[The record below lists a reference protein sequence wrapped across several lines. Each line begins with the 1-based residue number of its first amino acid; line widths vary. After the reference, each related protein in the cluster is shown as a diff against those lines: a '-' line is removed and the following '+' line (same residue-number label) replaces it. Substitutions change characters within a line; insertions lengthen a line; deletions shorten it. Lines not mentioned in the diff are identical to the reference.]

1 MQSAGQRRFSDIGE
15 AWKQAFRQIVLCFY
29 GMMGLIFHAQEMPMP
44 ALLYKADPARAERW
58 RVLFAEHAPDIEW
71 RVWPDIGD
79 PADIHYLG
87 AWLAPDDLQEL
98 LPNLKVLFALSA
110 GVDQLDLS
118 RIPKALPVVRLLDPG
133 ISHAMCEYAT
143 FAVLSLHRE
152 MLRYR
157 QQQVEGVWKSHPLIP
172 ANQRRVGV
180 MGLGLQAQH
189 ILSSLKP
196 FGFQLSGWAR
206 SAHRIDAVQC
216 YAGEEQLDAFL
227 GQCDILLCVL
237 PLTGQ
242 TEGILNGRLFEQ
254 LPEGAALINMGRG
267 GHLVE
272 ADLIEALDSGQL
284 SAAVL
289 DVLQQEPASA
299 DHPFWNHPKILLTPH
314 VAAMTQPESAFP
326 GLLDNIRRFERG
338 EAMQGQV
345 DRGQGY

>member
-1 MQSAGQRRFSDIGE
+1 
-15 AWKQAFRQIVLCFY
+15 
-29 GMMGLIFHAQEMPMP
+29 MP
-44 ALLYKADPARAERW
+44 AFLYKADPARAERW
-58 RVLFAEHAPDIEW
+58 RALFAEHAPDIEW
-71 RVWPDIGD
+71 REWPNIGHPD
-79 PADIHYLG
+79 DVHYLG
-87 AWLAPDDLQEL
+87 AWLAPDDLQEV

-118 RIPKALPVVRLLDPG
+118 RIPKSLPVARLLDPG
-133 ISHAMCEYAT
+133 ISRGMCEYAT
-143 FAVLSLHRE
+143 FAVLSLHRD

-157 QQQVEGVWKSHPLIP
+157 QQQVEGRWKAHPLTP
-172 ANQRRVGV
+172 AHQRRVGV
-180 MGLGLQAQH
+180 MGLGLQAQQ

-196 FGFQLSGWAR
+196 FGFALSGWAR
-206 SAHRIDAVQC
+206 SEHRIEGVAC
-216 YAGEEQLDAFL
+216 HAGEEQLPAFL

-242 TEGILNGRLFEQ
+242 TEGILNSRLFEQ
-254 LPEGAALINMGRG
+254 LPQGAALINMGRG

-272 ADLIEALDSGQL
+272 SDLLAALDSGRL

-289 DVLQQEPASA
+289 DVLQQEPAPA
-299 DHPFWNHPKILLTPH
+299 DHPFWMHPNILLTPH

-338 EAMQGQV
+338 EVMNGQV

>member
-1 MQSAGQRRFSDIGE
+1 M
-15 AWKQAFRQIVLCFY
+15 
-29 GMMGLIFHAQEMPMP
+29 
-44 ALLYKADPARAERW
+44 
-58 RVLFAEHAPDIEW
+58 
-71 RVWPDIGD
+71 
-79 PADIHYLG
+79 
-87 AWLAPDDLQEL
+87 
-98 LPNLKVLFALSA
+98 
-110 GVDQLDLS
+110 
-118 RIPKALPVVRLLDPG
+118 
-133 ISHAMCEYAT
+133 
-143 FAVLSLHRE
+143 
-152 MLRYR
+152 
-157 QQQVEGVWKSHPLIP
+157 
-172 ANQRRVGV
+172 
-180 MGLGLQAQH
+180 
-189 ILSSLKP
+189 
-196 FGFQLSGWAR
+196 
-206 SAHRIDAVQC
+206 
-216 YAGEEQLDAFL
+216 
-227 GQCDILLCVL
+227 LCVL